1 MSSTKL
7 ADQSFVLKT
16 PKGTRDR
23 NPFQMRV
30 LEEVF
35 TVIQNCFKRHDA
47 VSIETPVFELKEVLT
62 GKYGEDSKLIYDLE
76 DQGGE
81 LLSLRYDLTVPFARY
96 VAMNKIKTIKRYQI
110 GKVYRRDQPAMNRG
124 RFREFYQCDFDI
136 AGDFGLMMAD
146 AECLRV
152 VYEVLRDLNL
162 GEFVIKLNHRR
173 FLDGLFSACG
183 VPPEKFATT
192 CSSVDKLDK
201 ARFPYSF
208 SPSPRPGKMSFK
220 QTFACSYSEFV
231 FFFTFRQAPW
241 EDVKLEL
248 LQEKGLSPATVE
260 LIGEYT
266 QITGGAEVLDK
277 LAADPR
283 LANVVAIQETLKEMQ
298 TLLSYCQALGIM
310 DRLKLDMSLAR
321 GLDYYTGVIYEAVLK
336 GFTYNDVQQA
346 TTMEPV
352 TQVLGKT
359 KKEGKKG
366 HEVVEEGF
374 QEGAVGSVA
383 GGGRYDNLVT
393 LFTPG
398 APKVPCVGVSFGIE
412 RLLAI
417 SEMLTKQR
425 AASGDADGNK
435 VRATETDV
443 MVIVAHKGLI
453 TPRLEVAKELWDAKI
468 KTAFS
473 HKNQPKLLDQLQ
485 YCENTGIPLAVL
497 IGDSELQR
505 GVVKLRRIN
514 ARNEREVARSELPA
528 EIRRELA
535 MLRKE

>member
-1 MSSTKL
+1 MQDTDVRKKVHKLGKEMSSTKL

-201 ARFPYSF
+201 
-208 SPSPRPGKMSFK
+208 
-220 QTFACSYSEFV
+220 
-231 FFFTFRQAPW
+231 APW